1 MSEQRQTS
9 AEEICQNTY
18 REAKLF
24 YGEISEGR
32 KDDCGFQ
39 ILYGPPYFQAPFLF
53 LGYQPGRGIKSPAQE
68 RIDGSE
74 DRWPSRSEY
83 ATEDWALAKCVRKVF
98 DKECDPKCIE
108 ICVGLNAI
116 FIRSN
121 SIDEYHRQFDR
132 ALRTEIESFCLPR
145 VEQMIDAIQPL
156 GIVAIGFATLDL
168 FGSSVVSRTS
178 EKGRVLTKTG
188 KIAGRNALGVL
199 HLSGARISK
208 RDRETIAREI
218 RIFESGSKNCT
229 HRARTNAG
237 EPDQATSAH
246 PG

>member
-83 ATEDWALAKCVRKVF
+83 ATEDWPLARCLRNLF
-98 DKECDPKCIE
+98 GQEFIE
-108 ICVGLNAI
+108 RCVGLNAI

-121 SIDEYHRQFDR
+121 NIDEYQRQFDC
-132 ALRTEIESFCLPR
+132 ALRTRIESFCLSR
-145 VEQMIDAIQPL
+145 VEQMVDAIQPL
-156 GIVAIGFATLDL
+156 GIVAIGFASLDL
-168 FGSSVVSRTS
+168 FGSSIENKVS
-178 EKGRVLTKTG
+178 EKGRVLTKLG

-199 HLSGARISK
+199 HLTGAYISK
-208 RDRETIAREI
+208 QDRETIASEI
-218 RIFESGSKNCT
+218 RIFKSGSK
-229 HRARTNAG
+229 
-237 EPDQATSAH
+237 DQR
-246 PG
+246 